1 MSFATKYRPTTF
13 DQVVGQPEAV
23 KSLRGLISKEDFP
36 AALLFC
42 GDRSTGKTTLARL
55 VCLYLN
61 CQGEEDE
68 PCGTCKSCV
77 AMLAAIQ
84 GDGDHPDLVEK
95 NAASDRG
102 IEMIRELEKT
112 ARYSPRFK
120 RRIILL
126 DEAHMLT
133 DQAQQAS
140 LKLLEEPPSKRCTF
154 ILCTTNPEKLLGAIM
169 SRCTVFQLADI
180 PVGQVARLVHR
191 VAKLEKVAIPKAA
204 AVQIAEAA
212 HGHPREALTLLQQV
226 CAVFDGR
233 AIDLK
238 ELPTVIE
245 ASETVQPTIA
255 VQQWIRSILLAKYGN
270 ALLATQR
277 VGSADY
283 FCKMAIEAVQML
295 LRGWIDADK
304 LVDRSKFWL
313 LKNVP
318 VPKAPDDAV
327 DMQALV
333 DTWAD
338 ILGLLLDAQ
347 ERVKRYQNDGL
358 AVLDHV
364 TCKVVA
370 RVKR

>member
-1 MSFATKYRPTTF
+1 MSFATKYRPVTF
-13 DQVVGQPEAV
+13 DQVVGQADAV
-23 KSLRGLISKEDFP
+23 RALRGLIGKEDFP

-55 VCLYLN
+55 VCLYTN
-61 CQGEEDE
+61 CQGEGPE

-77 AMLAAIQ
+77 AMLAAIR

-95 NAASDRG
+95 NAASERG
-102 IEMIRELEKT
+102 IETIRELEKT
-112 ARYSPRFK
+112 ARYSPRF
-120 RRIILL
+120 RRRFILL

-140 LKLLEEPPSKRCTF
+140 LKLFEEPPSKRCTF

-169 SRCTVFQLADI
+169 SRCAVFQLADI
-180 PVGQVARLVHR
+180 PIVQVARLVHR
-191 VAKLEKVAIPKAA
+191 VAKLEKVQIPKAA
-204 AVQIAEAA
+204 AVQIAEAT

-255 VQQWIRSILLAKYGN
+255 VQQWLKSLLSGKYGT
-270 ALLATQR
+270 ALLAVQR
-277 VGSADY
+277 VGSPEY
-283 FCKMAIEAVQML
+283 FCKVAIEAIQMM
-295 LRGWIDADK
+295 LRGWIDREK
-304 LVDRSKFWL
+304 LVDQSKFWL

-318 VPKAPDDAV
+318 VPSPNDGIQV
-327 DMQALV
+327 L
-333 DTWAD
+333 DTWVQ
-338 ILGLLLDAQ
+338 ILGDLLDAQ

-358 AVLDHV
+358 AVLDHL
-364 TCKVVA
+364 TYRVVG
-370 RVKR
+370 RVKRATK